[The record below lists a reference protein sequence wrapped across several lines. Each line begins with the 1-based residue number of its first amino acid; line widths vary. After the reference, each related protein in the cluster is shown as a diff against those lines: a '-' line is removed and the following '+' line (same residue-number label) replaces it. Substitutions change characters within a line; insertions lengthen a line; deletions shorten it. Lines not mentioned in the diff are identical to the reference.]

1 MVRHRHKYFVMA
13 RDREIR
19 WQHLRVQ
26 LRSPHSN
33 SRTDAHSLEYAWSDA
48 HPYEDWFWILYKLPS
63 DVFHRCSISRLSIA
77 ILSFR
82 VEGSKN
88 PSIIRS
94 FPCSYSIWW
103 VSCLTS
109 TDRGG
114 GESLCSKLTPC
125 LFPLIDR
132 RCSAHCCSVQ
142 VYSTISTLH
151 AVTTSLLA
159 PTTIRHLVYCH
170 TFRPFFNL

>member
-1 MVRHRHKYFVMA
+1 MNPPHRQMNTASKRNSQINISCVKTGKDCLSSFGMVRHRHKYFVMA

-26 LRSPHSN
+26 FRSPHSN
-33 SRTDAHSLEYAWSDA
+33 SRTDTNSLKYTCSDA
-48 HPYEDWFWILYKLPS
+48 HTRANIIFVYGYKLPS
-63 DVFHRCSISRLSIA
+63 EVFHGCSISKLSIA
-77 ILSFR
+77 ILSFH

-109 TDRGG
+109 TGKGGRG
-114 GESLCSKLTPC
+114 E
-125 LFPLIDR
+125 
-132 RCSAHCCSVQ
+132 V
-142 VYSTISTLH
+142 TL
-151 AVTTSLLA
+151 
-159 PTTIRHLVYCH
+159 
-170 TFRPFFNL
+170 